1 MFYFLQCHPQQRV
14 NVFQCIS
21 RFSFQLDHGRWK
33 DFFQGRG
40 DSGFFQVV
48 TKTFF
53 QGVQP
58 WGNSVLPTE
67 SEQKK
72 FFYIKK

>member
-1 MFYFLQCHPQQRV
+1 MYFSAFRV
-14 NVFQCIS
+14 LVFSSTTGVGRIFS
-21 RFSFQLDHGRWK
+21 RG
-33 DFFQGRG
+33 GG
-40 DSGFFQVV
+40 DCGFFQVV